1 MSTTVCQGNSGSQT
15 SRRMLTCSYAWH
27 AIKHRAAKE
36 EAARVAGELAAT
48 KQQLEAQ
55 EASSSY
61 ASTEL
66 QRMRSQAEVGR

>member
-1 MSTTVCQGNSGSQT
+1 
-15 SRRMLTCSYAWH
+15 MLTCLAWNQTTN
-27 AIKHRAAKE
+27 RAAKE

-55 EASSSY
+55 EATTSH

-66 QRMRSQAEVGR
+66 QRMRSQAEVGG